1 MTNETRSR
9 FNDSAHSPLGAR
21 TRGAPALAMA
31 GLALALFAGC
41 EAEPLPKPPNPG
53 VEKRLQDVLEG
64 SVGKPDA
71 AFAGAIAHYHTPAY
85 RPWSG
90 AAGLGDVAGAVAM
103 RPRDRFRAGSILKTF
118 LATVTLQH
126 VEEGAL
132 SLDATLPAL
141 LPASV
146 TARVANADQISL
158 RMLLNHT
165 SGIPEWMTPEVEAQ
179 VAADPARI
187 WSPDE
192 ALDIASRIAPS
203 FPPGTSWTYSNT
215 DYTLLGLVLDGL
227 GGRPW
232 RAQVRERLLDRLGL
246 EGTSLPEPGDTT
258 IAGAHAHGYQVI
270 GDQVVDLTG
279 VDPSMAG
286 AAGGGALVT
295 TAEDLGTFI
304 EALLAGELF
313 ARPATLAAMQTMVDA
328 PDPSGLPHRYGL
340 GLEEYT
346 LPDGAVITGHAG
358 STAGFAAMMFRIPA
372 ADTTLITAINTQ
384 DLFANALDV
393 FSPAAEVV
401 TGMAR

>member
-1 MTNETRSR
+1 MSCNSSVPR
-9 FNDSAHSPLGAR
+9 
-21 TRGAPALAMA
+21 
-31 GLALALFAGC
+31 C
-41 EAEPLPKPPNPG
+41 EAEPLPKPPNPR
-53 VEKRLQDVLEG
+53 VEQQLQAVLDS

-71 AFAGAIAHYHTPAY
+71 VFAGAIAHYNTRAY

-90 AAGLGDVAGAVAM
+90 AAGLGEVAPAVAM
-103 RPRDRFRAGSILKTF
+103 RPRDRFRAGSILKTL

-141 LPASV
+141 LPASL
-146 TARVANADQISL
+146 TARVANADRISL

-165 SGIPEWMTPEVEAQ
+165 SGIPEWVTSEVEAE
-179 VAADPARI
+179 VAADPGHL
-187 WSPDE
+187 WSTDE
-192 ALDIASRIAPS
+192 ELDIASRIPPS
-203 FPPGTSWTYSNT
+203 FPPGTAWKYSNT

-232 RAQVRERLLDRLGL
+232 RAQVQERVLDRLGL
-246 EGTSLPEPGDTT
+246 KDTSLPDPGDTT
-258 IAGAHAHGYQVI
+258 IAGPHAHGYQRV
-270 GDQVVDLTG
+270 GDALVDLTG

-346 LPDGAVITGHAG
+346 LPDGLTITGHAG

-372 ADTTLITAINTQ
+372 ADTTLITVINTQ